1 MAVLLRLGDAFV
13 QQSQQAAQPAGGQ
26 LGQRLR
32 AGQQDGPVQIL
43 RAPLGGRVEGTHG
56 VHLVPPELGPDRGV
70 HGGGEHV
77 QDAASQ
83 GKLAGTLHLLAAGIA
98 GGGETGGQVVEIDL
112 LAGGQLQGGL
122 FEDIGRQGALLEGLH
137 RGHQAGQLSLRQ
149 SPQQL
154 QAPVLPLVGDG
165 GGVVE
170 GKLPGGEHRHTLA
183 GEEGQVPGH
192 ALALAFIG
200 AYYHHGPLRGRAQGG
215 GKVGPVY
222 RTQAGHRRR
231 GLSPVQR
238 GQQLLEFRQ
247 VL

>member
-1 MAVLLRLGDAFV
+1 M
-13 QQSQQAAQPAGGQ
+13 
-26 LGQRLR
+26 
-32 AGQQDGPVQIL
+32 
-43 RAPLGGRVEGTHG
+43 
-56 VHLVPPELGPDRGV
+56 
-70 HGGGEHV
+70 
-77 QDAASQ
+77 
-83 GKLAGTLHLLAAGIA
+83 
-98 GGGETGGQVVEIDL
+98 
-112 LAGGQLQGGL
+112 
-122 FEDIGRQGALLEGLH
+122 
-137 RGHQAGQLSLRQ
+137 
-149 SPQQL
+149 
-154 QAPVLPLVGDG
+154 LPLVGDG

-192 ALALAFIG
+192 AFALAFIG
-200 AYYHHGPLRGRAQGG
+200 AHHYHRPLRGRAQGG